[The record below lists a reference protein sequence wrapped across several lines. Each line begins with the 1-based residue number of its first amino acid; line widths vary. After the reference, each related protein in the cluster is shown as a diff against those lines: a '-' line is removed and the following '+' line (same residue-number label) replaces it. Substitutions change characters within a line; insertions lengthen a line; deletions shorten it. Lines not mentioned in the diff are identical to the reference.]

1 MKFLQNTVSESRMA
15 LPCTAVYAICI
26 WLLAGLLQENWWI
39 QFAIFAVCTYLMVEL
54 NNANALLRIYSRM
67 VSCTFLVLSC
77 TACFMFGSLSGAVTE
92 LCIIASYYTLF
103 HSYQDKRATGWT
115 YYTFLLLGLSSM
127 VCVHIVFFLPLL
139 WLLMASKI
147 QSLSWRAFFA
157 SLLGL
162 TTPYWFAGVYF
173 IFTEDY
179 ETPMGHFSKL
189 GEFGIPFDFSQLSVP
204 QLIVYVFMFVLALTG
219 IIHYI
224 RTRYRDKIR
233 IRMLFDCF
241 IFTDLL
247 TFLLLALQPQHYDM
261 LMRLI
266 IINTSPL
273 LAHFIA
279 LTHTRWTN
287 IAFYVITVA
296 ALIVTALCLFNIS

>member
-1 MKFLQNTVSESRMA
+1 MKRLQNTVSESRMA
-15 LPCTAVYAICI
+15 LPCTAAYAICI
-26 WLLAGLLQENWWI
+26 WLLAGLLQGNWWI

-67 VSCTFLVLSC
+67 VSCTFVVLSC
-77 TACFMFGSLSGAVTE
+77 TMCFMFGSLSGALAE

-103 HSYQDKRATGWT
+103 HSYQDKKSTGWI

-127 VCVHIVFFLPLL
+127 VFAHIVFFLPLL
-139 WLLMASKI
+139 WLLMAFKV
-147 QSLSWRAFFA
+147 QSLSWRTFVA

-173 IFTEDY
+173 IFTEDF
-179 ETPMGHFSKL
+179 ETPLIHFTQL
-189 GEFGIPFDFSQLSVP
+189 GTFEVPFDFSLLNTMQM
-204 QLIVYVFMFVLALTG
+204 IGYVFMFVLALTG

-224 RTRYRDKIR
+224 RTRYHDKIR

-241 IFTDLL
+241 IITDLL

-296 ALIVTALCLFNIS
+296 ALIVTGVNLYLS

>member
-1 MKFLQNTVSESRMA
+1 MKRLQNTVSESRLA
-15 LPCTAVYAICI
+15 LPCVATYAIGI

-77 TACFMFGSLSGAVTE
+77 TACFLFDSLLGAVLE
-92 LCIIASYYTLF
+92 LCIIAAYSTLF
-103 HSYQDKRATGWT
+103 HSYQDKQATGWI
-115 YYTFLLLGLSSM
+115 YYTFLLLGLSSL
-127 VCVHIVFFLPLL
+127 VFVHILYYIPVL
-139 WLLMASKI
+139 WLLIAFKV
-147 QSLSWRAFFA
+147 QSLSWRTFFA

-162 TTPYWFAGVYF
+162 LTPYWFVGVYF
-173 IFTEDY
+173 VYTQDIDI
-179 ETPMGHFSKL
+179 PMAHFAKL
-189 GEFGIPFDFSQLSVP
+189 NMFELPFDFSQLSAV
-204 QLIVYVFMFVLALTG
+204 QIIVYVFMFLMTITG
-219 IIHYI
+219 TVHYF
-224 RTRYRDKIR
+224 RTRYNDKIR

-241 IFTDLL
+241 IITDLL
-247 TFLLLALQPQHYDM
+247 TLVLLALQPQHYDM
-261 LMRLI
+261 LMRII

-287 IAFYVITVA
+287 IAFYVISSA
-296 ALIVTALCLFNIS
+296 AVIITGLSLWMG